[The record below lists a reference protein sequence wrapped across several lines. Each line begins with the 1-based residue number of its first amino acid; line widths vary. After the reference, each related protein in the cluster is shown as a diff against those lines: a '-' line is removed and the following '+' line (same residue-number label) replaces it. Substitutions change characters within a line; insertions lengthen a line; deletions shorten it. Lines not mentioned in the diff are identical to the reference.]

1 MFAVTSPTNHV
12 LRVCSR
18 CLYLLTWPSGT
29 VSVNASMN
37 ECLQGQIVGE
47 LKGQISRSRG
57 CRISLPTNNPLPRV
71 IFWRTK
77 EVCRHLFGSSYSCY
91 GTNADSLPRRYL
103 VVGPL
108 TAIDHHNARGPIL
121 CSMSQTMMVT
131 YPRSSASHGCW
142 PKLSSHG
149 LFLCMQPQR
158 STAHHGPLSSPPS
171 HGRRNNGS
179 ITLWSHPVIT
189 ARASPVGLWSL
200 EDQIPVGCAC
210 IALSS
215 FSCLQASNIC
225 GLDTWRLRP
234 SQAIDFECR
243 DGDRDITVVD
253 HHGSRVHIVTYALEL
268 DLLSCRSHQ
277 SPLYH
282 LIGSGL
288 FQRIPFVQSGTSH

>member
-103 VVGPL
+103 VVEPL

-131 YPRSSASHGCW
+131 YPRSSASRVLAQTFIAW
-142 PKLSSHG
+142 PVSMYATTAVNGPSW
-149 LFLCMQPQR
+149 
-158 STAHHGPLSSPPS
+158 STEL
-171 HGRRNNGS
+171 
-179 ITLWSHPVIT
+179 T
-189 ARASPVGLWSL
+189 AISRA
-200 EDQIPVGCAC
+200 A
-210 IALSS
+210 
-215 FSCLQASNIC
+215 
-225 GLDTWRLRP
+225 
-234 SQAIDFECR
+234 
-243 DGDRDITVVD
+243 
-253 HHGSRVHIVTYALEL
+253 
-268 DLLSCRSHQ
+268 
-277 SPLYH
+277 
-282 LIGSGL
+282 
-288 FQRIPFVQSGTSH
+288 